1 MSRLIIIL
9 PLIPFFLS
17 AQMDVERFNFQCV
30 VSEQSIINLEDG
42 KAVKFDRYKGG
53 IKVGDSFTI
62 PMETERFGKDDR
74 SYYLRWRGLDDLLD
88 NDPFYLSPGSI
99 ISTVAELTE
108 YIGYD
113 ILVSDNANKMEVEST
128 GKITNTGTLGII
140 GFTDILHIERYYKD
154 DYEMVLMSLAP
165 NNTTWV
171 IHANCLNN
179 KRLTKAI
186 EDLFDSAKAYQA
198 SKK

>member
-113 ILVSDNANKMEVEST
+113 ILVSDNANKMEAT
-128 GKITNTGTLGII
+128 
-140 GFTDILHIERYYKD
+140 
-154 DYEMVLMSLAP
+154 
-165 NNTTWV
+165 
-171 IHANCLNN
+171 
-179 KRLTKAI
+179 
-186 EDLFDSAKAYQA
+186 
-198 SKK
+198 